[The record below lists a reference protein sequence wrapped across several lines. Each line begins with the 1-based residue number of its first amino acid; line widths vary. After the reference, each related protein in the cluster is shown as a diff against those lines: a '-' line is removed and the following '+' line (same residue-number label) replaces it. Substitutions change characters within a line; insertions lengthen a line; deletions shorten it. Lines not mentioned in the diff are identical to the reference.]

1 MPFQLNIYLLSVL
14 IFCFRDDHAILKW
27 NLVTKETVKVADMPN
42 DLYPTDLHWFPRG
55 QVAGKKQGQDLLLVT
70 AADGM

>member
-1 MPFQLNIYLLSVL
+1 M
-14 IFCFRDDHAILKW
+14 
-27 NLVTKETVKVADMPN
+27 KVADMPN
-42 DLYPTDLHWFPRG
+42 ELYPTDLHWFPRG